1 MRRAR
6 LKVEPRPGALRVFS
20 GIGSD
25 LADLLRFFGQC
36 GFWGGQIHLVNKPC
50 TFVNNI

>member
-25 LADLLRFFGQC
+25 LADLLRFLVSAAFG
-36 GFWGGQIHLVNKPC
+36 GARFTL
-50 TFVNNI
+50 